1 MSVIKVKDLRK
12 TYKVN
17 IKREGFKESIKN
29 LIRPQYKEVEAIKN
43 ISFQIDKAELI
54 GIVGLNGAGKTTLLK
69 ILSGLIYPTGG
80 EVNVLDYNPWD
91 KKKEFLKQIGMAAGQ
106 KSQLWWDLPAI
117 ELINLMSISIP
128 IIIFCTVFTNY
139 ISLNHKSILPFLVLL
154 IFSAIIQ
161 FLIYCLLG
169 ITVFW
174 TEESSNLLDLW
185 NQVGGFLSGTYFPL
199 SFLPEPFYNLV
210 SMLPFK
216 YIIYYP
222 IDIYLRNEGISL
234 DILRAIGVDIVWIFI
249 LLLLLNYVWKKGLKK
264 YTAYG
269 M

>member
-1 MSVIKVKDLRK
+1 MSIIKVKDLRK

-43 ISFQIDKAELI
+43 ISFQIDDAELI

-117 ELINLMSISIP
+117 ESYKVEKAIYQIEEVSYNEMLKELSEMLD
-128 IIIFCTVFTNY
+128 VEKLFT
-139 ISLNHKSILPFLVLL
+139 I
-154 IFSAIIQ
+154 
-161 FLIYCLLG
+161 C
-169 ITVFW
+169 
-174 TEESSNLLDLW
+174 
-185 NQVGGFLSGTYFPL
+185 
-199 SFLPEPFYNLV
+199 
-210 SMLPFK
+210 
-216 YIIYYP
+216 
-222 IDIYLRNEGISL
+222 
-234 DILRAIGVDIVWIFI
+234 
-249 LLLLLNYVWKKGLKK
+249 
-264 YTAYG
+264 
-269 M
+269 